1 MIFLGPGRIE
11 RKAMDGIWNIM
22 DLIFA
27 GAGIYVLYAYVLLK
41 TKGEL
46 VTSILL
52 SKDVDIRKC
61 KDIEGYKRFV
71 MPKIL
76 VFGIITVFH
85 GVLGLVNSYAFP
97 VPGAVYGASMAVFFI
112 VLIWYTVQTKKAIQ
126 LFW

>member
-1 MIFLGPGRIE
+1 MGN
-11 RKAMDGIWNIM
+11 IWSIM

-41 TKGEL
+41 TKGEIT
-46 VTSILL
+46 TSILM
-52 SKDVDIRKC
+52 SKDVNIRKC

-85 GVLGLVNSYAFP
+85 GVLGLVNSYVVP
-97 VPGAVYGASMAVFFI
+97 VPEAVYGVSMAVFFI
-112 VLIWYTVQTKKAIQ
+112 ILIWYATQTKKAIR